1 MVKYKEFI
9 REKLQKLNNLPKKW
23 QQVIICI
30 LVIIV
35 AIIYCFS
42 GGEKT
47 KIAVSEKV
55 ENGNTIISANGED
68 EEKNKNSKMIYSMDK
83 DISIIKNP
91 FSFEHEEKSDSKIMT
106 IEEKQKNKD
115 KVNTNN
121 ENIEMKTPQQQISTI
136 NQNEKKVKK
145 SIENEQNVYKLK
157 AILDFNQDKVALFS
171 INDKIYRVRQGDMVN
186 DIKIL
191 AIGQNNLILQEST
204 GKEVKCPL
212 T

>member
-23 QQVIICI
+23 QQVIICM

-55 ENGNTIISANGED
+55 ENGNTIISANGEY

-83 DISIIKNP
+83 DISVIKNP
-91 FSFEHEEKSDSKIMT
+91 FSFEHEEKTDSKIMT
-106 IEEKQKNKD
+106 DEEKQKD
-115 KVNTNN
+115 KVNINN
-121 ENIEMKTPQQQISTI
+121 ENIKMKTQQQQILTI
-136 NQNEKKVKK
+136 NKNEKKVKK

-157 AILDFNQDKVALFS
+157 AILDFNQEKVALFS

>member
-23 QQVIICI
+23 QQIIICI

-42 GGEKT
+42 GEEKT

-55 ENGNTIISANGED
+55 ENGNTIISANGEY

-83 DISIIKNP
+83 DISVIKNP
-91 FSFEHEEKSDSKIMT
+91 FSFEHEEKTDSKIMT
-106 IEEKQKNKD
+106 DEEKQKD
-115 KVNTNN
+115 KVNINN
-121 ENIEMKTPQQQISTI
+121 ENIKMKTQQQQISTI
-136 NQNEKKVKK
+136 NKNEKKVKK

-157 AILDFNQDKVALFS
+157 AILDFNQEKIALFS

>member
-83 DISIIKNP
+83 DTSTIKNP
-91 FSFEHEEKSDSKIMT
+91 FSFEHEERSDSKIMI
-106 IEEKQKNKD
+106 IEEKQKDKD
-115 KVNTNN
+115 KVNTNK
-121 ENIEMKTPQQQISTI
+121 ENIEMKTQQQQTSTI
-136 NQNEKKVKK
+136 NKVEKKMNKP
-145 SIENEQNVYKLK
+145 INNEQNVYKLK
-157 AILDFNQDKVALFS
+157 AILDFNQEKVALFS

>member
-30 LVIIV
+30 LVTIV

-83 DISIIKNP
+83 DISVIKNP
-91 FSFEHEEKSDSKIMT
+91 FSFEHEEKTDSKIMT
-106 IEEKQKNKD
+106 DEEKQKD
-115 KVNTNN
+115 KVNINN
-121 ENIEMKTPQQQISTI
+121 ENIKMKTQQQQISTI

-157 AILDFNQDKVALFS
+157 AILDFNKEKVALFS

>member
-30 LVIIV
+30 LVMIV

-55 ENGNTIISANGED
+55 ENKNTIISANGED
-68 EEKNKNSKMIYSMDK
+68 EEKNSKMIYNMDK
-83 DISIIKNP
+83 DISTIKNP

-106 IEEKQKNKD
+106 TEEKQKD

-121 ENIEMKTPQQQISTI
+121 ENIEIKTQQQQISTI
-136 NQNEKKVKK
+136 NKNEKKVKK

-157 AILDFNQDKVALFS
+157 AILDFNQEKVALFS

-204 GKEVKCPL
+204 GKEIKCPL

>member
-1 MVKYKEFI
+1 
-9 REKLQKLNNLPKKW
+9 
-23 QQVIICI
+23 
-30 LVIIV
+30 
-35 AIIYCFS
+35 
-42 GGEKT
+42 
-47 KIAVSEKV
+47 
-55 ENGNTIISANGED
+55 
-68 EEKNKNSKMIYSMDK
+68 MIYSMDK
-83 DISIIKNP
+83 DISTIKNP

-106 IEEKQKNKD
+106 IEEKQKDKD

-121 ENIEMKTPQQQISTI
+121 ENIEIKTQQQQTSTI
-136 NQNEKKVKK
+136 NKNEEKMNKP
-145 SIENEQNVYKLK
+145 INNEQNIYKLK
-157 AILDFNQDKVALFS
+157 AILDFNQEKVALFS

>member
-1 MVKYKEFI
+1 MT
-9 REKLQKLNNLPKKW
+9 NNL
-23 QQVIICI
+23 
-30 LVIIV
+30 
-35 AIIYCFS
+35 Y
-42 GGEKT
+42 
-47 KIAVSEKV
+47 
-55 ENGNTIISANGED
+55 
-68 EEKNKNSKMIYSMDK
+68 K
-83 DISIIKNP
+83 DILTIKYP

-106 IEEKQKNKD
+106 TEEKQKD

-121 ENIEMKTPQQQISTI
+121 ENIEIKTQQQQISTI
-136 NQNEKKVKK
+136 NKNEKKVKK

-157 AILDFNQDKVALFS
+157 AILDFNQEKVALFS

-204 GKEVKCPL
+204 GKEIKCPL

>member
-55 ENGNTIISANGED
+55 ENKNTIISANGED
-68 EEKNKNSKMIYSMDK
+68 EEKNSKMTYNMDK
-83 DISIIKNP
+83 DILTIKNP

-106 IEEKQKNKD
+106 TEEKQKD

-121 ENIEMKTPQQQISTI
+121 ENIEIKTQQQQISTI
-136 NQNEKKVKK
+136 NKNEKKVKK

-157 AILDFNQDKVALFS
+157 AILDFNQEKVALFS

-204 GKEVKCPL
+204 GKEIKCPL

>member
-68 EEKNKNSKMIYSMDK
+68 EEKNSKMTYNMDK
-83 DISIIKNP
+83 DILTIKNP

-106 IEEKQKNKD
+106 TEEKQKD

-121 ENIEMKTPQQQISTI
+121 ENIEIKTQQQQISTI
-136 NQNEKKVKK
+136 NKNEKKVKK

-157 AILDFNQDKVALFS
+157 AILDFNQEKVALFS

-204 GKEVKCPL
+204 GKEIKCPL

>member
-55 ENGNTIISANGED
+55 ENKNTIISANGED
-68 EEKNKNSKMIYSMDK
+68 EEKNSKMIYNMDK
-83 DISIIKNP
+83 DISTIKNP

-106 IEEKQKNKD
+106 TEEKQKD

-121 ENIEMKTPQQQISTI
+121 ENIEIKTQQQQISTI
-136 NQNEKKVKK
+136 NKNEKKVKK

-157 AILDFNQDKVALFS
+157 AILDFNQEKVALFS

-204 GKEVKCPL
+204 GKEIKCPL

>member
-1 MVKYKEFI
+1 MI
-9 REKLQKLNNLPKKW
+9 RQSS
-23 QQVIICI
+23 ICD
-30 LVIIV
+30 VSHTTHIV
-35 AIIYCFS
+35 
-42 GGEKT
+42 
-47 KIAVSEKV
+47 V
-55 ENGNTIISANGED
+55 
-68 EEKNKNSKMIYSMDK
+68 
-83 DISIIKNP
+83 IKNP

-106 IEEKQKNKD
+106 IEEKQKDKD
-115 KVNTNN
+115 KVNTSN
-121 ENIEMKTPQQQISTI
+121 ENIEMKTQQQQISTI

-157 AILDFNQDKVALFS
+157 AILDFNQEKVALFS

-204 GKEVKCPL
+204 GKEIKCPL

>member
-23 QQVIICI
+23 QQIIICI

-55 ENGNTIISANGED
+55 ENKNTIISANGEY

-83 DISIIKNP
+83 DISVIKNP
-91 FSFEHEEKSDSKIMT
+91 FSFEHEEKTDSKIMT
-106 IEEKQKNKD
+106 DEEKQKD
-115 KVNTNN
+115 KVNINN
-121 ENIEMKTPQQQISTI
+121 ENIKMKTQQQQISTI

-157 AILDFNQDKVALFS
+157 AILDFNKEKVALFS

>member
-55 ENGNTIISANGED
+55 ENGNTIISANGEY

-83 DISIIKNP
+83 DISVIKNP
-91 FSFEHEEKSDSKIMT
+91 FSFEHEEKTDSKIMT
-106 IEEKQKNKD
+106 DEEKQKD
-115 KVNTNN
+115 KVNINN
-121 ENIEMKTPQQQISTI
+121 ENIKMKTQQQQILTI
-136 NQNEKKVKK
+136 NKNEKKVKK

-157 AILDFNQDKVALFS
+157 AILDFNQEKIALFS

>member
-23 QQVIICI
+23 QQIIICI

-68 EEKNKNSKMIYSMDK
+68 EEKNSKMIYNMDK
-83 DISIIKNP
+83 DISTIKNP

-106 IEEKQKNKD
+106 TEEKQKD

-121 ENIEMKTPQQQISTI
+121 ENIEIKTQQQQISTI
-136 NQNEKKVKK
+136 NKNEKKVKK

-157 AILDFNQDKVALFS
+157 AILDFNQEKVALFS

-204 GKEVKCPL
+204 GKEIKCPL

>member
-55 ENGNTIISANGED
+55 ENKNTIISANGED

-83 DISIIKNP
+83 DISAIKNP

-106 IEEKQKNKD
+106 IEEKQKNK
-115 KVNTNN
+115 VNTSN
-121 ENIEMKTPQQQISTI
+121 ENIEMKTQQQQISTI

>member
-1 MVKYKEFI
+1 MEP
-9 REKLQKLNNLPKKW
+9 LKW

-55 ENGNTIISANGED
+55 ENKNTIISANGED
-68 EEKNKNSKMIYSMDK
+68 EEKNKNSKMIYNMDK
-83 DISIIKNP
+83 DISTIKNP

-106 IEEKQKNKD
+106 IEEKQKNK
-115 KVNTNN
+115 VNTSN
-121 ENIEMKTPQQQISTI
+121 ENIEMKTQQQQISTI

-204 GKEVKCPL
+204 GKELTCPL

>member
-23 QQVIICI
+23 QQIIICI

-55 ENGNTIISANGED
+55 ENKNTIISANGED
-68 EEKNKNSKMIYSMDK
+68 EEKNSKMTYNMDK
-83 DISIIKNP
+83 DISTIKNP

-106 IEEKQKNKD
+106 TEEKQKD

-121 ENIEMKTPQQQISTI
+121 ENIEIKTQQQQISTI
-136 NQNEKKVKK
+136 NKNEKKVKK

-157 AILDFNQDKVALFS
+157 AILDFNQEKVALFS

>member
-55 ENGNTIISANGED
+55 ENKNTIISANGED
-68 EEKNKNSKMIYSMDK
+68 EEKNKNSKMIYNMDK
-83 DISIIKNP
+83 DISTIKNP

-106 IEEKQKNKD
+106 IEEKQKNK
-115 KVNTNN
+115 VNTSN
-121 ENIEMKTPQQQISTI
+121 ENIEMKTQQPGVSC
-136 NQNEKKVKK
+136 
-145 SIENEQNVYKLK
+145 
-157 AILDFNQDKVALFS
+157 DKPVREPHDRQQRNRFS
-171 INDKIYRVRQGDMVN
+171 AAEYSLRELSR
-186 DIKIL
+186 
-191 AIGQNNLILQEST
+191 SHW
-204 GKEVKCPL
+204 P
-212 T
+212 

>member
-55 ENGNTIISANGED
+55 ENKNTIISANGED

-83 DISIIKNP
+83 DISAIKNP
-91 FSFEHEEKSDSKIMT
+91 FSFEHEEKSDSKIVT
-106 IEEKQKNKD
+106 IEEKQKD
-115 KVNTNN
+115 KVNINN
-121 ENIEMKTPQQQISTI
+121 ENIEMKTQQQQISTI
-136 NQNEKKVKK
+136 NKNEKKTKK
-145 SIENEQNVYKLK
+145 LINNEQNVYKLK
-157 AILDFNQDKVALFS
+157 AILDFNQEKVALFS

>member
-68 EEKNKNSKMIYSMDK
+68 EEKNSKMIYNMDK
-83 DISIIKNP
+83 DISTIKNP

-106 IEEKQKNKD
+106 IEKKQKNKD

-121 ENIEMKTPQQQISTI
+121 ENIEMKTQQQQISTI

>member
-23 QQVIICI
+23 QQIIICI

-55 ENGNTIISANGED
+55 ENGNTIISANGKD
-68 EEKNKNSKMIYSMDK
+68 EEKNSKMIYSMDK
-83 DISIIKNP
+83 DISTIKNP

-121 ENIEMKTPQQQISTI
+121 ENIEMKTQQQQTSTI

-145 SIENEQNVYKLK
+145 SIENEQNIYKLK
-157 AILDFNQDKVALFS
+157 AILDFNQEKVALFS

>member
-55 ENGNTIISANGED
+55 ENKNTIISANGED
-68 EEKNKNSKMIYSMDK
+68 EEKNSKMTYNMDK
-83 DISIIKNP
+83 DILTIKNP

-106 IEEKQKNKD
+106 IEEKQKD
-115 KVNTNN
+115 KVNTSN
-121 ENIEMKTPQQQISTI
+121 ENIEMKTQQQQISTI

-204 GKEVKCPL
+204 GKEIKCPL

>member
-55 ENGNTIISANGED
+55 ENKNTIISANGED

-83 DISIIKNP
+83 DISAIKNP
-91 FSFEHEEKSDSKIMT
+91 FSFEHEEKSDSKIVT
-106 IEEKQKNKD
+106 IEEKQKD

-121 ENIEMKTPQQQISTI
+121 ENIEIKTQQQQTSTI
-136 NQNEKKVKK
+136 NKNEKKVKK

-204 GKEVKCPL
+204 GKEIKCPL

>member
-55 ENGNTIISANGED
+55 ENKNTIISANGED
-68 EEKNKNSKMIYSMDK
+68 EEKNKNSKMIYNMDK
-83 DISIIKNP
+83 DISVIKNP

-106 IEEKQKNKD
+106 IEEKQKNK
-115 KVNTNN
+115 VNTSN
-121 ENIEMKTPQQQISTI
+121 ENIEMKTQQQQISTI

>member
-35 AIIYCFS
+35 AIFYCFS

-47 KIAVSEKV
+47 KKAVSEKV
-55 ENGNTIISANGED
+55 ENKNTIISANGED

-83 DISIIKNP
+83 DISTIKNP

-106 IEEKQKNKD
+106 IEEKQKD

-121 ENIEMKTPQQQISTI
+121 ENIEITTQQQQTSMI
-136 NQNEKKVKK
+136 NQNEKKMNKP
-145 SIENEQNVYKLK
+145 INNEQNVYKLK
-157 AILDFNQDKVALFS
+157 AILDFNLEKVALFS

>member
-23 QQVIICI
+23 QQIIICI

-55 ENGNTIISANGED
+55 ENKNTIISANGED
-68 EEKNKNSKMIYSMDK
+68 EEKNSKMTYNMDK
-83 DISIIKNP
+83 DILTIKNP

-106 IEEKQKNKD
+106 TEEKQKD

-121 ENIEMKTPQQQISTI
+121 ENIEIKTQQQQISTI
-136 NQNEKKVKK
+136 NKNEKKVKK

-157 AILDFNQDKVALFS
+157 AILDFNQEKVALFS

>member
-1 MVKYKEFI
+1 MK
-9 REKLQKLNNLPKKW
+9 
-23 QQVIICI
+23 
-30 LVIIV
+30 
-35 AIIYCFS
+35 
-42 GGEKT
+42 
-47 KIAVSEKV
+47 
-55 ENGNTIISANGED
+55 
-68 EEKNKNSKMIYSMDK
+68 KNKK
-83 DISIIKNP
+83 
-91 FSFEHEEKSDSKIMT
+91 
-106 IEEKQKNKD
+106 
-115 KVNTNN
+115 
-121 ENIEMKTPQQQISTI
+121 I

-145 SIENEQNVYKLK
+145 SIENEQKVYKLK

>member
-55 ENGNTIISANGED
+55 ENKNTIISANGED
-68 EEKNKNSKMIYSMDK
+68 EEKNSKMTYNMDK
-83 DISIIKNP
+83 DILTIKNP

-106 IEEKQKNKD
+106 TEEKQKD

-121 ENIEMKTPQQQISTI
+121 ENIEIKTQQQQISTI
-136 NQNEKKVKK
+136 NKNEKKVKK

-204 GKEVKCPL
+204 GKEIKCPL

>member
-23 QQVIICI
+23 QQIIICI

-55 ENGNTIISANGED
+55 ENKNTIISANGED
-68 EEKNKNSKMIYSMDK
+68 EEKNSKMIYSMDK
-83 DISIIKNP
+83 DISTIKNP

-121 ENIEMKTPQQQISTI
+121 ENIEIKTQQQQISTI
-136 NQNEKKVKK
+136 NKNEKKVKK
-145 SIENEQNVYKLK
+145 SIENEQNIYKLK
-157 AILDFNQDKVALFS
+157 AILDFNQEKVALFS

>member
-55 ENGNTIISANGED
+55 ENKNTIISVNGED
-68 EEKNKNSKMIYSMDK
+68 EEKNKNSKMIYNMDK
-83 DISIIKNP
+83 DISTIKNP

-106 IEEKQKNKD
+106 IEEKQKNK
-115 KVNTNN
+115 VNTSN
-121 ENIEMKTPQQQISTI
+121 ENIEITTQQQQTSMI
-136 NQNEKKVKK
+136 NQNEKKMNKP
-145 SIENEQNVYKLK
+145 INNEQNIYKLK
-157 AILDFNQDKVALFS
+157 AILDFNQEKVALFS

-204 GKEVKCPL
+204 GKEIKCPL

>member
-23 QQVIICI
+23 QQIIICI
-30 LVIIV
+30 LVMIV

-55 ENGNTIISANGED
+55 ENKNTIISANGED

-83 DISIIKNP
+83 DISAIKNP
-91 FSFEHEEKSDSKIMT
+91 FSFEHEEKSDSKIMA
-106 IEEKQKNKD
+106 IEEKSKD
-115 KVNTNN
+115 KVNINN
-121 ENIEMKTPQQQISTI
+121 ENIEMKTQQQQISTI
-136 NQNEKKVKK
+136 NKNEKKTKK
-145 SIENEQNVYKLK
+145 LINNEQNVYKLK
-157 AILDFNQDKVALFS
+157 AILDFNQEKVALFS

>member
-9 REKLQKLNNLPKKW
+9 REKFQKLNNLPKKW
-23 QQVIICI
+23 QQIIICI

-55 ENGNTIISANGED
+55 ENKNTIISANGED
-68 EEKNKNSKMIYSMDK
+68 EEKNSKMIYNMDK
-83 DISIIKNP
+83 DILTIKNP

-106 IEEKQKNKD
+106 TEEKQKD

-121 ENIEMKTPQQQISTI
+121 ENIEMKTQQQQTSTI

-145 SIENEQNVYKLK
+145 SIENEQNIYKLK
-157 AILDFNQDKVALFS
+157 AILDFNQEKVALFS

>member
-23 QQVIICI
+23 QQIIICI

-42 GGEKT
+42 GEEKT

-55 ENGNTIISANGED
+55 ENKNTIISANGED
-68 EEKNKNSKMIYSMDK
+68 EEKNSKMTYNMDK
-83 DISIIKNP
+83 DILTIKNP

-106 IEEKQKNKD
+106 IEEKQKDKD

-121 ENIEMKTPQQQISTI
+121 ENIEIKTQQQQISTI
-136 NQNEKKVKK
+136 NKNEKKVKK

-157 AILDFNQDKVALFS
+157 AILDFNQEKVALFS
-171 INDKIYRVRQGDMVN
+171 INDKIYRVRQGDIVN
-186 DIKIL
+186 NIKIL
-191 AIGQNNLILQEST
+191 AIEENNLILQEST
-204 GKEVKCPL
+204 GKEIKCPL

>member
-55 ENGNTIISANGED
+55 ENKNTIISANGED
-68 EEKNKNSKMIYSMDK
+68 EEKNSKMTYNMDK
-83 DISIIKNP
+83 DILTIKNP

-106 IEEKQKNKD
+106 TEEKQKD

-121 ENIEMKTPQQQISTI
+121 ENIEIKTQQQQISTI
-136 NQNEKKVKK
+136 NKNEKKVKK

-157 AILDFNQDKVALFS
+157 AILDFNQEKVALFS

>member
-68 EEKNKNSKMIYSMDK
+68 EEKNSKMIYNMDK
-83 DISIIKNP
+83 DISTIKNP

-121 ENIEMKTPQQQISTI
+121 ENIEMKTQQQQISTI

>member
-23 QQVIICI
+23 QQIIICI

-55 ENGNTIISANGED
+55 ENKNTIISANGEY

-83 DISIIKNP
+83 DISVIKNP
-91 FSFEHEEKSDSKIMT
+91 FSFEHEEKTDSKIMT
-106 IEEKQKNKD
+106 DEEKQKD
-115 KVNTNN
+115 KVNINN
-121 ENIEMKTPQQQISTI
+121 ENIKMKTQQQQISTI

-157 AILDFNQDKVALFS
+157 AILDFNQEKVALFS

>member
-9 REKLQKLNNLPKKW
+9 REKFQKLNNLPKKW
-23 QQVIICI
+23 QQIIICI

-55 ENGNTIISANGED
+55 ENKNTIISANGED
-68 EEKNKNSKMIYSMDK
+68 EEKNSKMIYSMDK
-83 DISIIKNP
+83 DILTIKNP

-106 IEEKQKNKD
+106 TEEKQKD

-121 ENIEMKTPQQQISTI
+121 ENIEMKTQQQQMSTI
-136 NQNEKKVKK
+136 NKNEKKVKK

-157 AILDFNQDKVALFS
+157 AILDFNQEKVALFS

>member
-23 QQVIICI
+23 QQIIICI

-68 EEKNKNSKMIYSMDK
+68 EEKNSKMIYSMDK
-83 DISIIKNP
+83 DISTIKNP

-106 IEEKQKNKD
+106 IEEKQKDKD

-121 ENIEMKTPQQQISTI
+121 ENIEIKTQQQQISTI
-136 NQNEKKVKK
+136 NKNEKKVKK

-157 AILDFNQDKVALFS
+157 AILDFNQEKVALFS